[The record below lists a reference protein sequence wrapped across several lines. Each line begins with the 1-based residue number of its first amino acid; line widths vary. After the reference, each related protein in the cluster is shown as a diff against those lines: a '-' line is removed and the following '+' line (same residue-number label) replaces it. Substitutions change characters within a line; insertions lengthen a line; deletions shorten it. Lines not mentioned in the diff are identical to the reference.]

1 MKSINPNKKG
11 FIYILINP
19 SLKDLLK
26 IGMTTRSPEE
36 RAKELST
43 TGVPTPFFVAFS
55 EEVSDCQM
63 IEKEIHLHLENFRY
77 IKSREFFEIPLA
89 QAIKIVA
96 KKIEDLEKILKL
108 KSSLKVF
115 DSVFYLRGQT
125 NLIKDIIFH
134 IEEPIRD
141 KYFVHK
147 TILKLIY
154 LYFNYQDLI
163 VCQDEIHTYQLS
175 LFLEDE
181 FEKLEQSFFESPPT
195 MDELNQI
202 IELIIR
208 AIAKLVEYVYHKDTY
223 NQEILSAAIEEI
235 LRIGDRENKVNLLD
249 WMNFSSKENTS
260 ALFLLKNL
268 NIEGCVIELL
278 EKENDAEILYLL
290 IFYLYWIGAFRWG
303 YWTKEKDYEQ
313 MMWEFTLSLFKKEN
327 LDIVGNHFHKM
338 VPILGQINKDIIEG
352 TFDLLFTYK
361 MELDNEILK
370 NTLNAMSEA
379 DGLDEGFSWCEDKD
393 IILEALIYLKNSYDD
408 DHLIRLIRS
417 LM

>member
-1 MKSINPNKKG
+1 MKNINPNKKG

-63 IEKEIHLHLENFRY
+63 IEKEIHLQLENFRY
-77 IKSREFFEIPLA
+77 IKNREFFEIPLA
-89 QAIKIVA
+89 HAIKIVA

-108 KSSLKVF
+108 KSSLKIF

-134 IEEPIRD
+134 IEEPIKD
-141 KYFVHK
+141 KDFVHK
-147 TILKLIY
+147 TTLKLIE

-163 VCQDEIHTYQLS
+163 ICQDELRVYQLS

-181 FEKLEQSFFESPPT
+181 FAQLEQSFFESPPK

-202 IELIIR
+202 IKLIIR
-208 AIAKLVEYVYHKDTY
+208 AIAKLADGGIEDCYD
-223 NQEILSAAIEEI
+223 EDILSAAIEEI
-235 LRIGDRENKVNLLD
+235 LRIGNRENKVNLLA
-249 WMNFSSKENTS
+249 WINFSSKENKS
-260 ALFLLKNL
+260 SFLSHHL
-268 NIEGCVIELL
+268 NIESCAIELL
-278 EKENDAEILYLL
+278 EKEEDAEILYLL
-290 IFYLYWIGAFRWG
+290 MFYLYWIKLFEWG
-303 YWTKEKDYEQ
+303 YWSEDKDYEQ
-313 MMWEFTLSLFKKEN
+313 MIWEFTLTLFNQEN
-327 LDIVGNHFHKM
+327 LAIVGNHFHKM
-338 VPILGQINKDIIEG
+338 IPIIGQINKNIIED
-352 TFDLLFTYK
+352 TFELLFTHK
-361 MELDNEILK
+361 VELDDDEEVLT

-379 DGLDEGFSWCEDKD
+379 DGLDEGFSWCDDKD

-408 DHLIRLIRS
+408 DDLIRLIRS